1 VAALINKK
9 TVVRSEVL
17 TVAKMTI
24 LLFWIVTSYRLVG
37 RYTASQSRTAILSR
51 KQLRSEIGSGP
62 SGRHLTSLGVLLWV
76 YRCDPGHP

>member
-1 VAALINKK
+1 MAALINKK

-37 RYTASQSRTAILSR
+37 RYTASQSRTATLSR
-51 KQLRSEIGSGP
+51 KQLRSKTGSGP
-62 SGRHLTSLGVLLWV
+62 SGRHFTSLGVLLWV
-76 YRCDPGHP
+76 YLCDPGHP